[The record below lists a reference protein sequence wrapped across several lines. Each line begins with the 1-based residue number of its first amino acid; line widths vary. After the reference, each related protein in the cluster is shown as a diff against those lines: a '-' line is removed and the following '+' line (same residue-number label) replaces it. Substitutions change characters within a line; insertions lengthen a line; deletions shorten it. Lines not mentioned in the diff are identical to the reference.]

1 MYGYIK
7 GIVKKVSP
15 EHIIID
21 NQGIGYLILS
31 PTPYQYHLEDEVVVY
46 TYLHVREDIFALYG
60 FKDEE
65 TLKLFQK
72 LISVSGIGPK
82 SALSIVAFDDSNR
95 IVEAI
100 ETGDAKYLTKFPGIG
115 MKSAQQIILDLKG
128 KLIDEGTDLR
138 LLDDNSKDVI
148 AALEAL
154 GYNKNDIKK
163 ALKNINIDQS
173 VESALKEALAYLLR

>member
-15 EHIIID
+15 ENIIIETY
-21 NQGIGYLILS
+21 GIGYLIIS
-31 PTPYQYHLEDEVVVY
+31 PTPYQYTIDESV
-46 TYLHVREDIFALYG
+46 TLFLHHHVREDIISLYG

-65 TLKLFQK
+65 TLNLFRK

-82 SALSIVAFDDSNR
+82 SALSIVAYDDSNR
-95 IVEAI
+95 IVDAI
-100 ETGDAKYLTKFPGIG
+100 ETSDAKYLTKFPGIG

-128 KLIDEGTDLR
+128 KLVIAEEKHSLINDIS
-138 LLDDNSKDVI
+138 NDVS

-154 GYNKNDIKK
+154 GYNKKEVSKVMKNVDVDQTVDK
-163 ALKNINIDQS
+163 ALKQ
-173 VESALKEALAYLLR
+173 ALSYLLK